1 MKRFFVFVLLLTTLS
16 HTQAAELLLTAGAT
30 YNQLNILGQ
39 DEVPTYRGAGG
50 YGEFDYLMQFGETS
64 ALSLFGIF
72 QKASLDNTANRAEQT
87 EVVDISYMGGGLKLW
102 LGKTFLSASIGRLT
116 FKDIAKGNSE
126 VEIES
131 KERAYEFGIGH
142 RIKLGQHFGIIVSFH
157 ALNSTLHPENGSGFE
172 NEYGIWNYRVGFA
185 LNFVLPS
192 IPVDED
198 F

>member
-1 MKRFFVFVLLLTTLS
+1 MKRLFLLILLILS
-16 HTQAAELLLTAGAT
+16 FTPSQAAELLLTAGAT

-39 DEVPTYRGAGG
+39 DKVPTYRGAGG
-50 YGEFDYLMQFGETS
+50 YGELDYLIPFGESS

-87 EVVDISYMGGGLKLW
+87 EVVDINYMGGGLKLW
-102 LGKTFLSASIGRLT
+102 LGKTFLSASLGRLT

-131 KERAYEFGIGH
+131 KERAYEVGIGH
-142 RIKLGQHFGIIVSFH
+142 RIKLGQHFGIILSFH
-157 ALNSTLHPENGSGFE
+157 ALNATLHPENGTGFE
-172 NEYGIWNYRVGFA
+172 SEYGIWNYRVGFA

-192 IPVDED
+192 MPVDED